1 MSLAR
6 RVQKL
11 AGRIPPPRPNS
22 KLPTDPV
29 AFGRGLLRGDFG
41 PDDLD
46 PTHPY
51 HTGWAAQALAFLGTL
66 QPEHQA
72 WLRDQRERFPGAYPD
87 ALLLPAT
94 EEQIGAAL
102 DQVMRRG

>member
-6 RVQKL
+6 RVRAL
-11 AGRIPPPRPNS
+11 ADRIPPARPGTD
-22 KLPTDPV
+22 LPTDPV

-41 PDDLD
+41 PADLD
-46 PTHPY
+46 PTHPD
-51 HTGWAAQALAFLGTL
+51 HTGWAVQALAFLGTL
-66 QPEHQA
+66 RPEHQA

-94 EEQIGAAL
+94 DEQIVAAL